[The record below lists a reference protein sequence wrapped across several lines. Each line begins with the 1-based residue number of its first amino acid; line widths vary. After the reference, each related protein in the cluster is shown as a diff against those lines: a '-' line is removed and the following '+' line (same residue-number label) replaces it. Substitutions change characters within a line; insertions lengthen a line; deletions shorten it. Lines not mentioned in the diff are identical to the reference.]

1 MENLATIERP
11 IESSDIYQLD
21 ISLVDNL
28 IHESSDLPLS
38 DSSKETY
45 KCTIRQFNKFMAVH
59 GPSINEDSIRL
70 YFDSLSDLAPS
81 TLNAKRSALL
91 KFLKLQ
97 IGSA

>member
-28 IHESSDLPLS
+28 IHESSDLLLS

-45 KCTIRQFNKFMAVH
+45 IMYH
-59 GPSINEDSIRL
+59 
-70 YFDSLSDLAPS
+70 
-81 TLNAKRSALL
+81 
-91 KFLKLQ
+91 Q
-97 IGSA
+97 IIQ

>member
-1 MENLATIERP
+1 
-11 IESSDIYQLD
+11 
-21 ISLVDNL
+21 
-28 IHESSDLPLS
+28 
-38 DSSKETY
+38 
-45 KCTIRQFNKFMAVH
+45 MAVH